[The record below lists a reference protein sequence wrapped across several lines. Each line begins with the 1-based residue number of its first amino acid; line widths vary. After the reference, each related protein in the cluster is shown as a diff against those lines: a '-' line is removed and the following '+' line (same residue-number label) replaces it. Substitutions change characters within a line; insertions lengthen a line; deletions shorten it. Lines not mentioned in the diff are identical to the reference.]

1 MEFWRIKVF
10 ELTNVIFQYRV
21 NQFIDKYVKEDI
33 HQQILKWRLLWHWI
47 KTFWIKPNHHHHGIF
62 QTVLWS
68 KWTRNTYGSYGRCN
82 ITPFHGICDRW
93 DLTLVG
99 IEIDRKCWWNYEHYE
114 NRYKKVSYF
123 ITRQIFNILIL
134 NLFLLFSVIV
144 HNPYNSIAK
153 QFFTTHSQRV
163 LHTVYDIYNSILW
176 LLSATNLPSTQ
187 I

>member
-1 MEFWRIKVF
+1 M
-10 ELTNVIFQYRV
+10 
-21 NQFIDKYVKEDI
+21 NQFIDKYVKKDI
-33 HQQILKWRLLWHWI
+33 HQQIFKWHLLWRRI
-47 KTFWIKPNHHHHGIF
+47 KVFFWIKPNHHHHGIF

-68 KWTRNTYGSYGRCN
+68 KWPRNTDGTHGRCY

-93 DLTLVG
+93 DLTFETCNREKMLVK
-99 IEIDRKCWWNYEHYE
+99 IWTLQKQIQ
-114 NRYKKVSYF
+114 KVSYF

-144 HNPYNSIAK
+144 HNPYNCRAK
-153 QFFTTHSQRV
+153 QFFTTHSQRE